1 MRKVTWT
8 FFKCPTQTNEPTKEV
23 VNKELFMFRKF
34 QWHAKDIKC
43 PLEWWA
49 THESLFSIVS
59 FLVHH
64 ILGIVCSQIEIKKK
78 ISLAGIFTNLRRYH
92 LQSNNLD
99 KIIFV
104 SKN

>member
-1 MRKVTWT
+1 MTDFGPMT
-8 FFKCPTQTNEPTKEV
+8 NMQTNEESNLDILTRTSEPTKEV

-59 FLVHH
+59 FLVHR
-64 ILGIVCSQIEIKKK
+64 ILGM
-78 ISLAGIFTNLRRYH
+78 
-92 LQSNNLD
+92 
-99 KIIFV
+99 FV
-104 SKN
+104 LK